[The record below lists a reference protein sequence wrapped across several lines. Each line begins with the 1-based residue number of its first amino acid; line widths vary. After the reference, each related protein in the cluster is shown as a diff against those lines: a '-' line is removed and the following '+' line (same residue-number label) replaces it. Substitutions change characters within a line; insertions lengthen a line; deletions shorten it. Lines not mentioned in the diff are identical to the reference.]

1 MIDSLPI
8 TPYLDDI
15 CNTLK
20 SSPSRFLVLTAET
33 GAGKSTAVPLALLRH
48 FSGKIVMLEPRR
60 IAVLATATRV
70 SELLGEEIGNTAG
83 YIMHLEKKISSKTR
97 FTVITE
103 SILTRMIQSDPSL
116 DGIDVVVIDE
126 FHERSI
132 HADLAL
138 ALLKEAMELRDNLYV
153 IVMSATIDSTT
164 TAAYLGGKDTPAP
177 IFTVPGK
184 LFPVSIEYKGS
195 TSGINMQTVANAVID
210 ELYSSRKGSILVFL
224 PGIADIRRTE
234 QEIKT
239 REPDAYIQILHS
251 SISFAEQ
258 KKVLSPAEQNGKRRI
273 ILSSAIAETS
283 LTIPDITVVI
293 DSGLSRINRMNV
305 ECGMETLVTE
315 TESQFSAKQRMGRA
329 GRTQAG
335 HCIRLWKEHD
345 VLPERTPPEI
355 LRTDITQLVLE
366 CAQWGITD
374 RLALDWLDAP
384 PQNAWNTSV
393 ALLEQLGCIKENKI
407 TQKGSD
413 VLTLPLHPRLAC
425 TALEDDGTGKALQTV
440 LNYSS
445 YRTSSQNI
453 QKRFLD
459 NLKDR
464 LKKCHSYPVDNPLF
478 AGFPDRIAKNVKSAD
493 NLQTA
498 TYQFPSGRMAQLP
511 KTEQPPYPQWILA
524 PEADAGERTGRIYLW
539 EALSEEQVLKF
550 LNEHSHTETVT
561 EFADNSSKLKKTQY
575 TLYGK
580 IILSEK
586 KIPAT
591 QEDFSQAVCTAVK
604 RKGIQWLPLSDKAK
618 IFLLRSEFYMQHSNK
633 ESPLPLADYLKLHTE
648 EWLVPFITS
657 NAISEENVFQA
668 MHYFLEGSSVDE
680 NVPERIKLPNGK
692 SFKMSYEKNEET
704 GIITPVLEVI
714 IQQIFGCME
723 TPKVMGVPVL
733 LRLLSPA
740 RRPLQ
745 ITDDLA
751 GFWNGTWTEICK
763 EMRGR
768 YPKHNWDYRVCSE

>member
-1 MIDSLPI
+1 M
-8 TPYLDDI
+8 
-15 CNTLK
+15 
-20 SSPSRFLVLTAET
+20 LTAET
-33 GAGKSTAVPLALLRH
+33 GAGKSTAVPTALLRH

-70 SELLGEEIGNTAG
+70 SELLGEEAGTTAG
-83 YIMHLEKKISSKTR
+83 YIMHLEKKVSSKTR

-116 DGIDVVVIDE
+116 EGIDVVVIDE

-138 ALLKEAMELRDNLYV
+138 ALLKEAMVLRDNLYV

-184 LFPVSIEYKGS
+184 LFPVSIEYKGGS
-195 TSGINMQTVANAVID
+195 SVANAVID
-210 ELYSSRKGSILVFL
+210 ELYSNRKGSILAFL

-234 QEIKT
+234 QEIKAK
-239 REPDAYIQILHS
+239 EPDAYIQILHS

-283 LTIPDITVVI
+283 LTIPDVTVVI

-335 HCIRLWKEHD
+335 HCIRLWKEHE

-355 LRTDITQLVLE
+355 LRTDITPLVLE

-374 RLALDWLDAP
+374 RFALDWLDTP
-384 PQNAWNTSV
+384 PQNAWNSSV
-393 ALLEQLGCIKENKI
+393 ALLEQLGCLKENKI
-407 TQKGSD
+407 TQKGSEI
-413 VLTLPLHPRLAC
+413 LTLPLHPRLAC
-425 TALEDDGTGKALQTV
+425 TALADDGSNNALQIV
-440 LNYSS
+440 LNYSN

-459 NLKDR
+459 NLKER
-464 LKKCHSYPVDNPLF
+464 LKKCHSYPIDNPLF
-478 AGFPDRIAKNVKSAD
+478 AGFPDRIAKNVRSAD
-493 NLQTA
+493 NLQIA

-539 EALSEEQVLKF
+539 EELSEKQVQKF

-561 EFADNSSKLKKTQY
+561 EFADNSLKIKKTQY

-586 KIPAT
+586 KVPAT

-604 RKGIQWLPLSDKAK
+604 TKGIQWLPLSGKAK
-618 IFLLRSEFYMQHSNK
+618 CFCCVLNFTYNIPRKKFPCLLQN
-633 ESPLPLADYLKLHTE
+633 
-648 EWLVPFITS
+648 I
-657 NAISEENVFQA
+657 
-668 MHYFLEGSSVDE
+668 
-680 NVPERIKLPNGK
+680 
-692 SFKMSYEKNEET
+692 
-704 GIITPVLEVI
+704 
-714 IQQIFGCME
+714 
-723 TPKVMGVPVL
+723 
-733 LRLLSPA
+733 
-740 RRPLQ
+740 
-745 ITDDLA
+745 
-751 GFWNGTWTEICK
+751 
-763 EMRGR
+763 
-768 YPKHNWDYRVCSE
+768 